1 MHTTMGVTIMVCCY
15 NPRFCVS
22 GKADQTL
29 NPDYLP
35 VGDLNWI
42 AHDSKRF
49 CITFIASALLDL

>member
-1 MHTTMGVTIMVCCY
+1 MGVTIMVCCY

-29 NPDYLP
+29 NPDYSPL
-35 VGDLNWI
+35 GDLNWI

-49 CITFIASALLDL
+49 FITFIASALLDL